1 MIRPFSIAGFFTWAA
16 VSLSLCASETAVAAE
31 SVFKGPVVARV
42 LEVLDGDTF
51 LAEAHVWPDQFVRVN
66 VRIRG
71 IDTPEMKARCDV
83 ERVAARRAREVLAQL
98 LEPGTVAISNIGSA
112 KYYGR
117 VLADVI
123 TPDGE
128 LVADIL
134 VAEGL
139 ARPYQGG
146 QRAGWCG

>member
-1 MIRPFSIAGFFTWAA
+1 M
-16 VSLSLCASETAVAAE
+16 
-31 SVFKGPVVARV
+31 
-42 LEVLDGDTF
+42 
-51 LAEAHVWPDQFVRVN
+51 
-66 VRIRG
+66 
-71 IDTPEMKARCDV
+71 
-83 ERVAARRAREVLAQL
+83 ERVAARRARQVLVQL

-139 ARPYQGG
+139 ARPYHGER
-146 QRAGWCG
+146 RAGWCG